1 MLAAYTALAFR
12 SGRAIVVKST
22 FDIVVAEAASF
33 GDISLG
39 LLSIGAVIFI
49 SFLADFERMLL
60 VENITVKCA
69 NFGKSE
75 DFRFV
80 RRLSFKTF

>member
-12 SGRAIVVKST
+12 SGRAIVVKGT

-39 LLSIGAVIFI
+39 LLSISAVIFI
-49 SFLADFERMLL
+49 SLLADIERML
-60 VENITVKCA
+60 VVANITVKCA
-69 NFGKSE
+69 KFGKSG

-80 RRLSFKTF
+80 RRLSFQTF